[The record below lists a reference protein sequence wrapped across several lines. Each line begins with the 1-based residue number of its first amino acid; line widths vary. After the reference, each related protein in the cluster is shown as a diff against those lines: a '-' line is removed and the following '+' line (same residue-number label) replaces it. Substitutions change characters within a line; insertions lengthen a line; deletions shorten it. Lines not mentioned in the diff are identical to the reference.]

1 MTEQEQNALEGLPSS
16 GVEALIAR
24 LRDEGV
30 AAGREQAEQI
40 VSEGQRK
47 ADKLTRDAEQQ
58 AKDIVAKAK
67 EEADSLRRA
76 GEEALRVAMRDTVL
90 QMKTQLSSRF
100 SNEVRRLVAKEMQQE
115 AFLQR
120 LILEV
125 AGRAREEANLD
136 AADDMEII
144 LPRDI
149 VGLEDLKRRP
159 EALSEGSLAH
169 FVLNA
174 ANNLLR
180 DGVRFS
186 VAEGDQTGIVVTMQ
200 QGEIQVDLTDAQV
213 AAALLEHLHPR
224 FRAILEGT
232 VK

>member
-1 MTEQEQNALEGLPSS
+1 MSERAETALDGLPSS
-16 GVEALIAR
+16 GVEALIVR

-30 AAGREQAEQI
+30 ASGREQAERI
-40 VSEGQRK
+40 VSEGRRK
-47 ADKLTRDAEQQ
+47 AQALVRDAEQQ
-58 AKDIVAKAK
+58 AQALMSKAK
-67 EEADSLRRA
+67 EDADALRLA

-90 QMKTQLSSRF
+90 QMKAQLSSRF
-100 SNEVRRLVAKEMQQE
+100 SNEVRRLVAMEMQQE

-125 AGRAREEANLD
+125 AARAREEAGID
-136 AADDMEII
+136 AASDVEIV
-144 LPRDI
+144 LPRDT

-159 EALSEGSLAH
+159 EELQEGSLAH
-169 FVLNA
+169 FVLA
-174 ANNLLR
+174 VANRVLR
-180 DGVRFS
+180 EGVRFS
-186 VAEGDQTGIVVTMQ
+186 VSEGDQTGIIVTMQ
-200 QGEIQVDLTDAQV
+200 SGEIQVDLTDEQV